1 MFLTILAIKGFVGFA
16 IVGGAVFTGVLITII
31 IERQMREN

>member
-1 MFLTILAIKGFVGFA
+1 MCLTILAIKGIVGFA

-31 IERQMREN
+31 IERQMREH